1 MEMSIRF
8 PGLDLALSYVPRSFQ
23 IFGMEFTIYGVLIAI
38 GALLGMGLVTLEA
51 KRSGEDQNKYLDMT
65 IISLLF
71 SVVGSRLFY
80 VAFSWE
86 LYKGNLNEI
95 LDFRNGGYAFYGG
108 LLAGCC
114 AAAVFCKLAKM
125 SFWRAADIASL
136 GILLGQIIG
145 RWGNFF
151 NRESF
156 EEYADFP
163 WVMQLPL
170 SAVRSGE
177 VSGNMRDNLLTIDG
191 ISYIQVQPVFLYES
205 LWCLILLLLLLALR
219 RKKRYEGELFMIYLA
234 GYGLGRFFFEWLRTD
249 KLYIPGTKLGISL
262 IISAALFIICT
273 PVVIVRGVMTHK
285 RDAIRRRRRKRFLLD
300 EIRKKENEEQKDTS
314 EVSTEL
320 KIKAQSGTD
329 KEVSLLKLNKEHL
342 NADISKNAESETKM
356 QADADRYQEIQ
367 NLPEEQKQDGQSIP
381 SEINDQLEKNKNADK
396 KETQTKVAEKK
407 SEESDENVNWENS
420 EYAHIPEQ
428 WRQHVGNSPTNSK
441 EDL

>member
-125 SFWRAADIASL
+125 SFWRAADIASM

-156 EEYADFP
+156 GEYADFP

-367 NLPEEQKQDGQSIP
+367 NLPEEQKQDGQSSP